1 MKCARCGK
9 EDNEQWMKAYPKRHG
24 TEWWCWECYLKAEKE
39 AQLSD
44 MYRGRRLQKI
54 CENKKVR
61 K

>member
-1 MKCARCGK
+1 
-9 EDNEQWMKAYPKRHG
+9 MKAYPKRHG